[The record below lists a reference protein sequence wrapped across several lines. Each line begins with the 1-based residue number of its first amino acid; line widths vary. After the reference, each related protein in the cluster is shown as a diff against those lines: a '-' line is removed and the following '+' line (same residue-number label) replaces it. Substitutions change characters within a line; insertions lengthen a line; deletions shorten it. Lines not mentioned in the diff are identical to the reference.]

1 MNNILMSVLAIILNL
16 SSGSE
21 FESKEV
27 SFKKLPKECVEVY
40 DKDIREWRN
49 VETTEVIEIDL
60 DKDKINELL
69 IFNGENGSG
78 GEGWAVMQKNNGKYR
93 KVGEIFG
100 VLYRVE
106 SGLLVEK
113 PCGWNYADWTYY
125 ELIEGVLVEKVD
137 INVEYQQPIR
147 NAVSVITIKEMR
159 DEKGVAKEISLGVPE
174 TL

>member
-1 MNNILMSVLAIILNL
+1 MNNILMSVLAVILNL

-125 ELIEGVLVEKVD
+125 ELIKGVLVEKVD

-159 DEKGVAKEISLGVPE
+159 DEKGVAKEISFGVPE
-174 TL
+174 AL

>member
-1 MNNILMSVLAIILNL
+1 MNNVLMSILAVILNL

-27 SFKKLPKECVEVY
+27 SFKKLPKECVEAY
-40 DKDIREWRN
+40 DKDIREWRKT
-49 VETTEVIEIDL
+49 ETTEVIEIDL

-78 GEGWAVMQKNNGKYR
+78 GEGWAVMQKHNKKYQ
-93 KVGEIFG
+93 KAGEVFG
-100 VLYRVE
+100 ILYKLE

-125 ELIEGVLVEKVD
+125 ELIDGVLIEKID
-137 INVEYQQPIR
+137 INVEYQKPIR
-147 NAVSVITIKEMR
+147 KIVSVITIKEMR
-159 DEKGVAKEISLGVPE
+159 DGKEIAKEISYGMSD

>member
-1 MNNILMSVLAIILNL
+1 MNNVLMSILAVILNL

-21 FESKEV
+21 FESKKVPFE
-27 SFKKLPKECVEVY
+27 KLPIECVEVY
-40 DKDIREWRN
+40 DKDIREWRKT
-49 VETTEVIEIDL
+49 ETTEVIEIDL

-78 GEGWAVMQKNNGKYR
+78 GEGWAVMQKHSGKYR
-93 KVGEIFG
+93 KVGEVFG

-125 ELIEGVLVEKVD
+125 ELIEGVLIEKVD
-137 INVEYQQPIR
+137 INVEYLQPIR
-147 NAVSVITIKEMR
+147 KAVSVITIKEMK
-159 DEKGVAKEISLGVPE
+159 DEKRVAKEISYGMSD

>member
-78 GEGWAVMQKNNGKYR
+78 GEGWAVMQKHNGKYR

-125 ELIEGVLVEKVD
+125 ELIKGVLVEKVD

-159 DEKGVAKEISLGVPE
+159 DEKGVAKEISFGVPE
-174 TL
+174 AL